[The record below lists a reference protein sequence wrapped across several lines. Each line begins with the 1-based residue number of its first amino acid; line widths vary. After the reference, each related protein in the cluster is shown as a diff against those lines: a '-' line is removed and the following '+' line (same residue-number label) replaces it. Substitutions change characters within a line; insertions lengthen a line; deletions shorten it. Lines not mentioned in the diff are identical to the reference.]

1 MNGRRGLARLILAVA
16 LGGAGCGSAAAPA
29 PTPLPAASD
38 GPQFAAGWCASMQA
52 MFRAIG
58 NPDTAADSELSAA
71 LDDAITLADYSG
83 AERLAAM
90 IQADLTIGR
99 RYAESAAGWPP
110 GATMAR
116 HVDSVLAAFS
126 AMIEAKR
133 TAARDGLPAAD
144 GRGQAAFE
152 AAGGVEAWYAMLE
165 AARTLPPEVMTLIGG
180 CRFEEDPTA
189 S

>member
-1 MNGRRGLARLILAVA
+1 MNGRRGLVGVILALA
-16 LGGAGCGSAAAPA
+16 LGGAGCGSAAAPTA
-29 PTPLPAASD
+29 TPLPAASS
-38 GPQFAAGWCASMQA
+38 GPEFAATWCASMQA

-71 LDDAITLADYSG
+71 LDDAITLADYSA

-90 IQADLTIGR
+90 IQAELTIGR
-99 RYAESAAGWPP
+99 GYAEAAAGWAQ
-110 GATMAR
+110 GATMAG
-116 HVDSVLAAFS
+116 HVDRVLAAFG

-133 TAARDGLPAAD
+133 AAARDGLPAAD

-152 AAGGVEAWYAMLE
+152 AAGGIDAWYGMIE
-165 AARTLPPEVMTLIGG
+165 SARTLPPEVMTLISA
-180 CRFEEDPTA
+180 CRFEGDAAP